1 MHIVSRVLS
10 GTVVNIVLV
19 SLLAQKNVNI
29 LRNLFF
35 Y

>member
-1 MHIVSRVLS
+1 MHIVSRVLN

-19 SLLAQKNVNI
+19 SLLAQKNVDI
-29 LRNLFF
+29 LRNLFC